1 MIPVDLISA
10 VAVRSVPS
18 PELIEAEA
26 GGWIEKAGIVI

>member
-1 MIPVDLISA
+1 MIHVDLLSA
-10 VAVRSVPS
+10 VAVRSVPF